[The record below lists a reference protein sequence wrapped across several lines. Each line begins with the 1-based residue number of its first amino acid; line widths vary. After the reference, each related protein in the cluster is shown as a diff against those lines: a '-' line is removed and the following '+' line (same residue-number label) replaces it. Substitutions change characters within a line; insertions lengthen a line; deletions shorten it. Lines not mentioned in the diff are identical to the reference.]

1 MYADPNFVK
10 RFLTTYRSFC
20 CPAELL
26 DLLVKR
32 FQIPETSNVYIEN
45 RGAQNRFKKEYVKPV
60 QFRFVCNIDSK
71 FFGSEEGFTGKL
83 EQDSFVL
90 RSHVQVGWK
99 RVIA

>member
-60 QFRFVCNIDSK
+60 QFRFVSNIDAR
-71 FFGSEEGFTGKL
+71 FFGSSENMFG
-83 EQDSFVL
+83 
-90 RSHVQVGWK
+90 
-99 RVIA
+99 